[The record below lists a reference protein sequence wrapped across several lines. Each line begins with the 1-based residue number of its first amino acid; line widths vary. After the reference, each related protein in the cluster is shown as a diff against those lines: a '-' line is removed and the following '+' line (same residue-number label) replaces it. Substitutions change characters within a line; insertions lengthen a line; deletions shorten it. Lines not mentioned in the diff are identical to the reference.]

1 MRSREIFKSYSDK
14 LTPLYG
20 KNEAESLSQWLMED
34 FLGVKRKDLL
44 ENSEVVSIPSAMEQA
59 LDSLLAGKPIQYIMG
74 KAPFYGREFMVDGS
88 VLIPRNETEE
98 LVHLII
104 KENKIPSLRILDIGT
119 GSGCIPIT
127 LQLEI
132 LGSKIYGVDIS
143 EAALGVAQKNAKLLN
158 AQVTFHQLNILEEE
172 IPFTDLDIV
181 VSNPPYV
188 RHSEK
193 SQMHKNVLDH
203 EPHLALFVYD
213 EDPLIFYRVIAE
225 KAKNALKPDGKLYFE
240 INEAFGNQTKKLVE
254 DQGFKQVELVK
265 DLNGRERIIS
275 AFL

>member
-59 LDSLLAGKPIQYIMG
+59 LDSLLAGKPIQYITG
-74 KAPFYGREFMVDGS
+74 KAPVYGREFMVDGS

-104 KENKIPSLRILDIGT
+104 KENKRPSLRILDIGT

-143 EAALGVAQKNAKLLN
+143 EAALGVAQKNAELLN

-172 IPFTDLDIV
+172 IPFSDLDIV

-225 KAKNALKPDGKLYFE
+225 KAKNALKPGGKLYFE
-240 INEAFGNQTKKLVE
+240 INEAFGSQTKKLVE

>member
-59 LDSLLAGKPIQYIMG
+59 LDSLLAGKPIQYITG

-104 KENKIPSLRILDIGT
+104 KENKRPSLRILDIGT

-143 EAALGVAQKNAKLLN
+143 EAALGVAQKNAELLN

-172 IPFTDLDIV
+172 IPFSDLDIV

-225 KAKNALKPDGKLYFE
+225 KAKNALKPGGKLYFE
-240 INEAFGNQTKKLVE
+240 INEAFGSQTKKLVE